1 MDTNAPDRL
10 SMQVKLLLVVLGAA
24 LCLIGVYRYFVN

>member
-1 MDTNAPDRL
+1 MVTNAPDRL
-10 SMQVKLLLVVLGAA
+10 SMQVKLLLVVLGAV